1 MLKIPVINLKSGH
14 HPLWPAL
21 IVVAGYL
28 VADFFLE
35 GITAALFVGSLGILE
50 FLIILLI
57 TRRAMPSLIVE
68 GFALGA
74 IGYAGFLI
82 AVPGAGIT
90 ILELSAGAVFLVSC
104 LLGKPFL
111 GGQIRKITGSGIR
124 LSMARDMT
132 FVFGLVFLVHG
143 ILMLLMILMGGIRT
157 PIAVAVFAVLYIA
170 SVIWF
175 RKKGRREEVRR
186 HPCLVSSGSG
196 ESILSIGDT
205 VLGKVRVE
213 GERIAE
219 VVILS
224 TEDSI
229 PIGKFISAFEAAL
242 SRVGCRTVRFIEWK
256 GDTSPLEMSGY
267 RLLDT
272 AWQKVLPRDIRP

>member
-143 ILMLLMILMGGIRT
+143 ILMLLMILMGGIRCSGGVRG
-157 PIAVAVFAVLYIA
+157 ALHRFGDLVQE
-170 SVIWF
+170 
-175 RKKGRREEVRR
+175 KGQERRGPET
-186 HPCLVSSGSG
+186 S
-196 ESILSIGDT
+196 
-205 VLGKVRVE
+205 
-213 GERIAE
+213 
-219 VVILS
+219 
-224 TEDSI
+224 
-229 PIGKFISAFEAAL
+229 L
-242 SRVGCRTVRFIEWK
+242 SRV
-256 GDTSPLEMSGY
+256 L
-267 RLLDT
+267 RLRGVDSID
-272 AWQKVLPRDIRP
+272 R

>member
-1 MLKIPVINLKSGH
+1 MSSRS
-14 HPLWPAL
+14 HPLWPSL

-28 VADFFLE
+28 VADIFLD

-50 FLIILLI
+50 FLIILVI
-57 TRRAMPSLIVE
+57 AGRAMPSLLVE

-90 ILELSAGAVFLVSC
+90 ILELSAGTVFLVSC

-124 LSMARDMT
+124 LSMAKDMT
-132 FVFGLVFLVHG
+132 FVFGFVFLAHG
-143 ILMLLMILMGGIRT
+143 ILMLVMILTGGVRT
-157 PIAVAVFAVLYIA
+157 SIAVGIFAALYIA

-175 RKKGRREEVRR
+175 RKKGRREDVQR
-186 HPCLVSSGSG
+186 HLCLIPSDSG
-196 ESILSIGDT
+196 ESILSIGDS
-205 VLGKVRVE
+205 VLGKVRVK
-213 GERIAE
+213 GDRIAE

-229 PIGKFISAFEAAL
+229 TIGKFISALEAAL
-242 SRVGCRTVRFIEWK
+242 SRAGCRTVRFTDWE
-256 GDTSPLEMSGY
+256 GDKSPLEMSGY
-267 RLLDT
+267 RLMET
-272 AWQKVLPRDIRP
+272 VWQKVLPRDIRS